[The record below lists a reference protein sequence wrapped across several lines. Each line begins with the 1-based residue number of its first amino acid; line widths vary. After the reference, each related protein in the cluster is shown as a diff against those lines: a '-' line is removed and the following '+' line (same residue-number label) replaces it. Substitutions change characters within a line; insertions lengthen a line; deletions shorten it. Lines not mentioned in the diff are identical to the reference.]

1 MIIKKNK
8 KVWTEKSNDFVD
20 KMLLSKTLKW
30 NHRTQ
35 TYYQTVESYETDRA
49 FIKLN
54 KELDYV
60 TGKDLADA

>member
-8 KVWTEKSNDFVD
+8 KVWTEKSNDCVD
-20 KMLLSKTLKW
+20 KMLLGKTVKW
-30 NHRTQ
+30 NHRTR
-35 TYYQTVESYETDRA
+35 TFYQTVESRETDRE

-60 TGKDLADA
+60 TGKDLSDA